1 MTISFLYRVLV
12 AESPNPPSSLWQKTR
27 FFLQNFNLFPS
38 IPPSTDE
45 YQLRNQRVSTR
56 LFIILLTVSLLILIL
71 YTSLINVTQTVNIN
85 APTIAQYSQLYA
97 TYPQTVTCP
106 CTKISIT
113 YDKFLHFQY
122 TFHPVC
128 NSVFVTNQWFDYLTA
143 SYQYTPVYTFDFRA
157 TASSTFQALNAFCE
171 IVNQTIV
178 NRLVQFY
185 ASDYISASVISS
197 QIFQVQ
203 TQSLISNLRQTMNND
218 FTLSFST
225 IRKTTQSNALL
236 TGQLTNYYLYQLS
249 SSILTNTHP
258 QSYGNCSCG
267 SSATCISQSRI
278 MDYYSGTIYLYVPG
292 IYIGCYIIETL
303 LQSDL
308 QCFYNQSCIDELQPF
323 LASSSLMNVS
333 ALDKSLLV
341 RFVENSTVQEV
352 MDELMIETWNSS
364 IMYES
369 YYNECEPSECSY
381 TVDTKNGAI
390 YIITTLIGLVG
401 GLITVLKLIVPRMVK
416 LIAPYIQL
424 HRMGQNA
431 VIPFG

>member
-1 MTISFLYRVLV
+1 MS
-12 AESPNPPSSLWQKTR
+12 
-27 FFLQNFNLFPS
+27 
-38 IPPSTDE
+38 
-45 YQLRNQRVSTR
+45 
-56 LFIILLTVSLLILIL
+56 LFILLL
-71 YTSLINVTQTVNIN
+71 YTSLINVTQTININ
-85 APTIAQYSQLYA
+85 APTVIQYSQLYA
-97 TYPQTVTCP
+97 SYPQTLTCP

-128 NSVFVTNQWFDYLTA
+128 NSVFVTNQWFDYLFK
-143 SYQYTPVYTFDFRA
+143 SYQNIIVSVFDFRA
-157 TASSTFQALNAFCE
+157 TSTATFQALNSFCE
-171 IVNQTIV
+171 LVNQTIV

-203 TQSLISNLRQTMNND
+203 TESLISDLKQTITND

-236 TGQLTNYYLYQLS
+236 TGQLTNYYLYQSS
-249 SSILTNTHP
+249 SSILTFTYP

-267 SSATCISQSRI
+267 SSATCISQSSI
-278 MDYYSGTIYLYVPG
+278 IDVYSNTVYLYVPG
-292 IYIGCYIIETL
+292 IYIGCYVIESL

-308 QCFYNQSCIDELQPF
+308 RCFYNQSCIDELQPF
-323 LASSSLMNVS
+323 LASFSQMNVS

-341 RFVENSTVQEV
+341 RFMENSTVQEM

-369 YYNECEPSECSY
+369 YYNECQPSQCSY
-381 TVDTKNGAI
+381 TVDTKNDAI

-401 GLITVLKLIVPRMVK
+401 GLITVLKLMVPRIVK
-416 LIAPYIQL
+416 DERERA
-424 HRMGQNA
+424 NA
-431 VIPFG
+431 NIKTRIYTVFPTP